1 MNGLAGDALALISGV
16 KDRDKYYEAER
27 IQGRLKSEAYKYL
40 VNKTL
45 STVGK
50 IFSLKG
56 RIEIFLN
63 ARERDKQKWIN
74 CVAEDNLVSLA
85 RFYRIANNRLWQIA
99 QTKGQTGMRTIL
111 WIRNC
116 YVSDKQRSLE
126 TPRCSPPI

>member
-1 MNGLAGDALALISGV
+1 MALISGV

-85 RFYRIANNRLWQIA
+85 RFYRIANEPLVADRANE
-99 QTKGQTGMRTIL
+99 RTDVGAVHE
-111 WIRNC
+111 RFG
-116 YVSDKQRSLE
+116 QRSFLL
-126 TPRCSPPI
+126 

>member
-1 MNGLAGDALALISGV
+1 M
-16 KDRDKYYEAER
+16 
-27 IQGRLKSEAYKYL
+27 
-40 VNKTL
+40 NKTL

-85 RFYRIANNRLWQIA
+85 RFYRIATTA
-99 QTKGQTGMRTIL
+99 CG
-111 WIRNC
+111 
-116 YVSDKQRSLE
+116 RS
-126 TPRCSPPI
+126 RKRKDRRGCCA